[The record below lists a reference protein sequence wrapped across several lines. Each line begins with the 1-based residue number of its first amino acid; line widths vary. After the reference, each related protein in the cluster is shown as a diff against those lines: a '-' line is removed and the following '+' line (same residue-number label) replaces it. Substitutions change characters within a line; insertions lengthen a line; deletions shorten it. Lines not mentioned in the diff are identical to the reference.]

1 MRSVPLHH
9 LSPSGR
15 AVIDAESVRV
25 KQELAAR
32 RAERNSR
39 PPPAHGLDDMDQL
52 ALPVLAATEGDS
64 RAEHIAPGA

>member
-25 KQELAAR
+25 KQDLATR
-32 RAERNSR
+32 RAERHSR
-39 PPPAHGLDDMDQL
+39 LHAAPGLDDMNQL
-52 ALPVLAATEGDS
+52 TLPFLAAAEVDS
-64 RAEHIAPGA
+64 RAEHIAPRA